1 MYLLDTNVFIEAKN
15 RYFGFDICPGFWHWL
30 PQRHAAGTVFS
41 VDAVRAELLRGND
54 QLAAWTRALPHTFF
68 LSPDAA
74 TAPYLAALSQWAND
88 PSLQFHTNA
97 ISTFLRSADYLL
109 VAQARQHGFVVV
121 TQERPDPN
129 ARKRI
134 VIPEACQY
142 LAVPFISPFECMRRE
157 GLRLVLGNNLGTSA

>member
-1 MYLLDTNVFIEAKN
+1 M
-15 RYFGFDICPGFWHWL
+15 
-30 PQRHAAGTVFS
+30 
-41 VDAVRAELLRGND
+41 
-54 QLAAWTRALPHTFF
+54 PHTFF